1 MEGEDTTVGADRIVD
16 RDFLKGK
23 LLIAM
28 PNMRDPRFEK
38 AVVFLCDHDAEHAF
52 GLIVNKPLAD
62 VAMQEV
68 LEKLEVDADDASG
81 AGPVFFGGPVG
92 MERGA
97 VLHSLDYRVDG
108 TIEVAPDLGLTLSR
122 EVVVDL
128 VSSRRTRPPPRRHLF
143 TIGYAG
149 WSAGQLETEIAANAW
164 AHCSADPAL
173 IFAADPDKSWEAALA
188 TLGVTAAML
197 AGDWLSARRPS
208 APLN

>member
-1 MEGEDTTVGADRIVD
+1 MTVGDDRTAE

-38 AVVFLCDHDAEHAF
+38 AVVFLCDHDSEHAF

-62 VAMQEV
+62 VGISEV
-68 LEKLEVDADDASG
+68 LEKMELEGDDATG
-81 AGPVFFGGPVG
+81 AGPVYFGGPVG
-92 MERGA
+92 MDRGA
-97 VLHSLDYRVDG
+97 VLHTLDYRVDG
-108 TIEVAPDLGLTLSR
+108 TVEVAPDLGLTLSR
-122 EVVVDL
+122 EIVVDL
-128 VSSRRTRPPPRRHLF
+128 VSSRRTSPPPRRHLF

-149 WSAGQLETEIAANAW
+149 WSAGQLETELAANAW
-164 AHCSADPAL
+164 AHTSADHAL
-173 IFAADPDKSWEAALA
+173 IFAADPDRSWENALA